1 MAVFLAADLEA
12 IPGTKPSSGGSPTPP
27 SAAPSEHLET
37 MAPVPPSTGSA
48 SVVAEA
54 GPTSTASAFTAPAF
68 VASAPAAPAVTT
80 SALTASAATAPAFT
94 FAPEQVGSVALNSS
108 ASSVTA
114 MDSQFFSFGASD
126 WTYGGSSNVI
136 ENWGQNADVVG
147 PAVFHFVEAA
157 NWSAPDNDSGS
168 WLTDWLYDLFA

>member
-27 SAAPSEHLET
+27 SATPSEHLE
-37 MAPVPPSTGSA
+37 AVPVASSTGSA
-48 SVVAEA
+48 SVAVE
-54 GPTSTASAFTAPAF
+54 TAFTAPAF
-68 VASAPAAPAVTT
+68 VASAPAAAPAVTT
-80 SALTASAATAPAFT
+80 SAFTASAATAPAFT
-94 FAPEQVGSVALNSS
+94 FAPEQAGSVALNNS

-157 NWSAPDNDSGS
+157 NWSTPDSDSGS
-168 WLTDWLYDLFA
+168 WFTDWLYDLFA